1 MNWQYLVDEYL
12 PTLIAIRR
20 QLHRYP
26 ELAFHEVRTAEV
38 IASILISA
46 GLEVKTGIAL
56 TGVTGLIRGAGPRTV
71 AVRADMDA
79 LPIQEQSQAPYAS
92 TVPNVMHAC
101 GHDGHMAIALGA
113 AMVLQRLR
121 PRLPGSV
128 KFIFQPAEEG
138 PGGAQPMIAAGVLT
152 EPEVEAVF
160 GFHLYNP
167 LPAGQ
172 IGLSYGQT
180 CAATDEIKITIVGK
194 GGHGAHPHQTV
205 DAVVVAAQVVN
216 ALQTV
221 VSRQINPLDAAVVT
235 IGSIRGGYANNV
247 IADRV
252 ELWGTVRTLSEK
264 LRAAM
269 PAKIEQIV
277 SGITAAHG
285 AAYEFVYNRGY
296 PPLIT
301 DHALTALV
309 AASAARIVGPD
320 NIVRLDPSMGGEDF
334 AYFAQAAP
342 AAFFRIGS
350 GGEAFPYPSHHPR
363 FDFDESAIGIGVRVL
378 VQTVL
383 DYFQSTAAN

>member
-1 MNWQYLVDEYL
+1 MNWHYLVDEYL

-26 ELAFHEVRTAEV
+26 ELAFQEVRTAEV
-38 IASILISA
+38 IASTLVSA
-46 GLEVKTGIAL
+46 GLEVKTGVAL
-56 TGVTGLIRGAGPRTV
+56 TGVTGLIRGVGPRTV

-113 AMVLQRLR
+113 ALVLQRLR
-121 PRLPGSV
+121 HHLPGSV

-152 EPEVEAVF
+152 APEVEAVF
-160 GFHLYNP
+160 GFHLYNS

-180 CAATDEIKITIVGK
+180 CAATDEIKITIVGQ

-205 DAVVVAAQVVN
+205 DAVVVAAQVVT

-221 VSRQINPLDAAVVT
+221 VSRQISPLDAAVVT

-252 ELWGTVRTLSEK
+252 ELWGTVRTLSEQ
-264 LRAAM
+264 LRAVL
-269 PAKIEQIV
+269 PTKIEQIV
-277 SGITAAHG
+277 SGVTAAHG
-285 AAYEFVYNRGY
+285 AAYEFVCNPGY

-301 DHALTALV
+301 DHALTALIE
-309 AASAARIVGPD
+309 ASAARVVGPG
-320 NIVRLDPSMGGEDF
+320 NVVRLGPSMGGEDF

-350 GGEAFPYPSHHPR
+350 GGEAFPYPGHHPR
-363 FDFDESAIGIGVRVL
+363 FDFDETAIGIGVRVL

-383 DYFQSTAAN
+383 DYFQSTAAS